1 MRSRGIDI
9 RVNAVPQ
16 LTFVVRREYS
26 HADPGSRRIGSAHSS
41 SIALLNAGVPIE
53 SRRSCAGSAIPY
65 RAIRIASHWRECG
78 GQVSSRG
85 RAGGAKVA
93 LSVPGG
99 ATFPEVQLL
108 RCSRVIQCRTRE
120 KEKAMKTN
128 LVRTNGLVID
138 GWPVLVAYAVYVMAF
153 YIFAMMMSS
162 VFLVA

>member
-1 MRSRGIDI
+1 MRRLGHPLQGHQDRESLARVRGTSVLSRP
-9 RVNAVPQ
+9 R
-16 LTFVVRREYS
+16 
-26 HADPGSRRIGSAHSS
+26 
-41 SIALLNAGVPIE
+41 
-53 SRRSCAGSAIPY
+53 
-65 RAIRIASHWRECG
+65 
-78 GQVSSRG
+78 
-85 RAGGAKVA
+85 GAKVA